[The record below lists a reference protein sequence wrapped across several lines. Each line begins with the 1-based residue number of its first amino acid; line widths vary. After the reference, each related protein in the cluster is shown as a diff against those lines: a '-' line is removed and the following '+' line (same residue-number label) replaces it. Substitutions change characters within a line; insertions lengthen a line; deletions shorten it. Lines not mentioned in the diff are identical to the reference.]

1 MLMGLK
7 AGKPV
12 RVLGAMSGTSL
23 DGVDAAVLVTDGVS
37 VIEPGETGYR
47 PYSDAEQAVLRAALG
62 KWSGPE
68 VAAAAEVVETAHAE
82 ILSRFDGID
91 LVGFHGQTVA
101 HDPAQG
107 RTLQLG
113 DGVVLA
119 AFLGVPVAWDFRTAD
134 VGLGGQGAPLAPFY
148 HHALVQASGIADP
161 VGVLNLG
168 GVGNLTWVDPG
179 KALPEAD
186 GALMAFDTGPA
197 NAPIN
202 DLMQSRFGRPYD
214 KAGEVAEA
222 GVADEDFVARFAE
235 HPYFLKMPPKSLD
248 RDEFAGVVA
257 ETAKMSAPDAVATM
271 TACAAVGVMQAID
284 MCPAPPKRLVVTGG
298 GRRNPVLMDM
308 IAASVG
314 CDVIAAEALDWDG
327 DMLEAQAFAYLA
339 ARIVRG
345 LPTSCP
351 GTTGVQAAVGGGEV
365 SLPSG

>member
-1 MLMGLK
+1 MLKALK

-62 KWSGPE
+62 KWSGPKVE
-68 VAAAAEVVETAHAE
+68 AAAEVVETAHAE
-82 ILSRFDGID
+82 MLSRFDGID
-91 LVGFHGQTVA
+91 LIGFHGQTVA

-113 DGVVLA
+113 DGGVMA

-148 HHALVQASGIADP
+148 HHALVRASGMEGP

-179 KALPEAD
+179 KALPQAA
-186 GALMAFDTGPA
+186 GALVAFDTGPA

-202 DLMQSRFGRPYD
+202 DLMQARFGRPYD

-222 GVADEDFVARFAE
+222 GVADADFVAWFAQ

-248 RDEFAGVVA
+248 RDDFAEALA
-257 ETAKMSAPDAVATM
+257 ETEQMSGADAVATM
-271 TACAAVGVMQAID
+271 TACAAVAVMQA
-284 MCPAPPKRLVVTGG
+284 MELCPAPPKRLVVTGG
-298 GRRNPVLMDM
+298 GRRNPVLMQM
-308 IAASVG
+308 IATSVG
-314 CDVIAAEALDWDG
+314 CDVVAAEAMDWDG

-339 ARIVRG
+339 ARVVRG

-365 SLPSG
+365 SAP